1 VRTIHVPARH
11 QSIVDKIY
19 QGLQCPVEFGNSL
32 EPSGQGTL
40 AVKIDAG
47 AARANVNADTIGEDT
62 VRLICQ
68 TRRELV
74 ERNHVEVVYV
84 ELPLADP
91 ATAVVVERLELDGFG
106 FLGIAPH
113 FSRRGDTIRMAYLVE
128 PVDRKAIHLLE
139 EVAGELVDYTLREQ
153 NRVRTGLM

>member
-1 VRTIHVPARH
+1 M
-11 QSIVDKIY
+11 
-19 QGLQCPVEFGNSL
+19 
-32 EPSGQGTL
+32 
-40 AVKIDAG
+40 
-47 AARANVNADTIGEDT
+47 
-62 VRLICQ
+62 RLICQ

-128 PVDRKAIHLLE
+128 RS
-139 EVAGELVDYTLREQ
+139 
-153 NRVRTGLM
+153 